1 MPLTRLEPRPRPER
15 SLASGTGLGH
25 KMAAT
30 RRESPSPSSPTSE
43 SRSPELPDLVL
54 VSDDGRPAT
63 PPSDL
68 IEIQVVKVTDTT
80 LVPEPPE
87 PGSFHCALCPAAFRL
102 DLSSDTTKSGPSRQP
117 PTTLS
122 ETSSL
127 WSAQQRSRLKF
138 L

>member
-1 MPLTRLEPRPRPER
+1 
-15 SLASGTGLGH
+15 
-25 KMAAT
+25 MAAT

-102 DLSSDTTKSGPSRQP
+102 VSELLFHEHGHLEGAAGGSVRA
-117 PTTLS
+117 PTSLA
-122 ETSSL
+122 ELQYFTSS
-127 WSAQQRSRLKF
+127 SSSQFPDVQ
-138 L
+138 